1 MGPDHAEIWVQARPV
16 PVQHLDRLVEEP
28 SPDLGHE
35 KIAPDD
41 LLLMGMMLYMEQG
54 MVLEWL
60 QGGQKREGE
69 EESEARKKLA

>member
-1 MGPDHAEIWVQARPV
+1 MGSDHIEIRVNPPPP
-16 PVQHLDRLVEEP
+16 PVQHFERLIEEP
-28 SPDLGHE
+28 SPDVVPQ

-60 QGGQKREGE
+60 KPERKREEGDE
-69 EESEARKKLA
+69 DTEHR